1 MDRRALRFAS
11 LQPGDRVSVPRPG
24 NKGGREI
31 AEFLFLDPDSDPEL
45 PDVIVVRPNGKL
57 KRWPLWRI
65 HLYVDE
71 KLRRERRQLEADLD
85 EFDRDPGDDDV

>member
-1 MDRRALRFAS
+1 MHKRALLFGS

-31 AEFLFLDPDSDPEL
+31 ATFLAFDPETMDY
-45 PDVIVVRPNGKL
+45 PDGGDVIVQRPNGKL

-65 HLYVDE
+65 HQYIDE
-71 KLRRERRQLEADLD
+71 KLRRKLQEEEAEREQAD
-85 EFDRDPGDDDV
+85 DDDV